1 LALVVQPVE
10 LPIELL
16 AIMVEQ
22 AHFYFLTLEVVAG
35 VAQVMAEPQ
44 MLALTAAEVVEE
56 VLVTVVAQVALA
68 APTPL
73 LALEVLEDTDKL
85 VLQLA
90 QMQFLVVVEEE
101 LQHHLALQVAQV

>member
-1 LALVVQPVE
+1 
-10 LPIELL
+10 
-16 AIMVEQ
+16 MVEQ

-44 MLALTAAEVVEE
+44 MLALTAAEAVEE
-56 VLVTVVAQVALA
+56 VKVMVVDQVALV

-90 QMQFLVVVEEE
+90 QMQFLAVEVVV
-101 LQHHLALQVAQV
+101 LLVVQV